1 MRKSFPYNELY
12 LTSMKKHW
20 SPYSEFKIST
30 TTQFTHAN
38 VHALTCLVGPAR
50 TACTVWGTTKHGNV
64 CIFVCV
70 VVAKLL

>member
-1 MRKSFPYNELY
+1 MRKSFPLNELY

-30 TTQFTHAN
+30 TTQFTHA
-38 VHALTCLVGPAR
+38 LTFLVGPAR